1 MGKGETEEN
10 DVKIPRPD
18 LIDYMLILFLIA
30 LLAIALGPSVRIAP
44 TW

>member
-1 MGKGETEEN
+1 MR
-10 DVKIPRPD
+10 RPD

-30 LLAIALGPSVRIAP
+30 LLAVALGPAAGIAP